1 MTIKFHEL
9 LCQFLTVELPAE
21 PSPSSSG
28 TVGAV
33 VGVLAVIII
42 LAVVGVIFGF
52 VGYSLLKKKRKRMIQ
67 YCSQECIATKGSGA
81 YRRTILAMSI
91 CI

>member
-1 MTIKFHEL
+1 MTIKFHDL
-9 LCQFLTVELPAE
+9 LCQFMTVELPAE

-52 VGYSLLKKKRKRMIQ
+52 VGYTLLKKKRKRMTQ
-67 YCSQECIATKGSGA
+67 YCSKECTPTESSGA
-81 YRRTILAMSI
+81 YRRTIGY
-91 CI
+91 